1 MIGIVL
7 ISHGPLASGLLQ
19 AAEMIAGEQSQVA
32 VLELQPAQE
41 MDQFREAMEQAV
53 ARVDSGDGVLIVA
66 DLFGGSPANTSAY
79 LLRPGVEVVCGAS
92 LPMLL
97 EVLTMR
103 DSQTLSE
110 LAQTAVQAGAAG
122 ALRLADVLGRG

>member
-1 MIGIVL
+1 MVGIVL
-7 ISHGPLASGLLQ
+7 IGHGPLASGLLQ
-19 AAEMIAGEQSQVA
+19 AAEMIAGPQSGVA
-32 VLELQPAQE
+32 VLELQPAQD
-41 MDQFREAMEQAV
+41 MDQFREEMERAV
-53 ARVDSGDGVLIVA
+53 ARVDAGQGVLILA

-79 LLRPGVEVVCGAS
+79 LLRPGVDVVCGLN

-110 LAQTAVQAGAAG
+110 LAQTALRAGASG
-122 ALRLADVLGRG
+122 CVRLADMLGQG

>member
-1 MIGIVL
+1 
-7 ISHGPLASGLLQ
+7 
-19 AAEMIAGEQSQVA
+19 MIAGEQSQVA

-79 LLRPGVEVVCGAS
+79 LLRPGVEVVCGAN

-97 EVLTMR
+97 EVLTLR
-103 DSQTLSE
+103 DGQTLSE
-110 LAQTAVQAGAAG
+110 LAQTAVQAGASG